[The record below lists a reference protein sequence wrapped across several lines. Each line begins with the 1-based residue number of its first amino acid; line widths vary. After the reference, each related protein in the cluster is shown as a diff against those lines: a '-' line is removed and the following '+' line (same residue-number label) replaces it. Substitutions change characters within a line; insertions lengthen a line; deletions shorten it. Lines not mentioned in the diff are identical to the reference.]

1 MSAFYFQRVA
11 PPFSALYP
19 NNSLAQASGRAGGI
33 PAPASWHGGSLV
45 KVQFLWR
52 CSGEVR
58 YESRSARRA
67 RRGRGGAHV
76 ACRSMLADVG
86 TVEHRISALISHLHQ
101 PSIVEAEPLKQLP
114 KIVAF
119 ARRASRGLRV
129 LLRARGKGVAVLS
142 TGSRSRLVS
151 AAQT

>member
-45 KVQFLWR
+45 KVQFFLAVL
-52 CSGEVR
+52 GEVR
-58 YESRSARRA
+58 CESRSARRA
-67 RRGRGGAHV
+67 RGGRGGAHV

-86 TVEHRISALISHLHQ
+86 TVEHRISAPLSLLHQ
-101 PSIVEAEPLKQLP
+101 PWIVGGEQLRQLW

-119 ARRASRGLRV
+119 AHRASRGLRV
-129 LLRARGKGVAVLS
+129 LLRPRENGVSVAS
-142 TGSRSRLVS
+142 TGSRRRGAS